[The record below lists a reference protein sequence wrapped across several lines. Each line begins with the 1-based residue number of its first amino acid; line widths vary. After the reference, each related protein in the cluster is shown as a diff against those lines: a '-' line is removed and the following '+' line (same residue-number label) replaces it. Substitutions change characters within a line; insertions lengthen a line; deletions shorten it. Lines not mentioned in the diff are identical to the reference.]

1 MKRQKSGSKPTRKT
15 EMHTIKEGDQAPM
28 KKIISGKVYDTSTAK
43 RVGYDGGGD
52 GFTWWHEDLYQK
64 RTGEFFIYGEGGP
77 MTKYAVPVDQ
87 NNWSG
92 GSRIAPLDIN
102 AAKQWAETHLDADA
116 YESIFGVPDEDDT
129 ERTAISALLP
139 SGLLKRVRQ
148 KAVDD
153 KVTLTAVLEA
163 ALTQY
168 LE

>member
-1 MKRQKSGSKPTRKT
+1 
-15 EMHTIKEGDQAPM
+15 M
-28 KKIISGKVYDTSTAK
+28 KKIINNKVYDTDKATLL
-43 RVGYDGGGD
+43 GTDGGGD
-52 GFTWWHEDLYQK
+52 GFSRWHEELYQK

-77 MTKYAVPVDQ
+77 MTRYAVSCGQ
-87 NNWSG
+87 NNWSSG
-92 GSRIAPLDIN
+92 EKILPLSME
-102 AAKQWAETHLDADA
+102 AARKWTEDHLDADA

-139 SGLLKRVRQ
+139 SGLLKRARQ

-168 LE
+168 LG